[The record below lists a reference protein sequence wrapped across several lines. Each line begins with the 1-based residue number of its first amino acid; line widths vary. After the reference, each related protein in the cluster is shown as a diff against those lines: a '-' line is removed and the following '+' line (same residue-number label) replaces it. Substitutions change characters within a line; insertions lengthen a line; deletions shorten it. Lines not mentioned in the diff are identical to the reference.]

1 MKVHVLAALIAV
13 FGLVLPALAG
23 EPLVV
28 KTADGKFIP
37 AAASEWTEAGDSA
50 FRFVL
55 KTGQSA
61 PAVAKELA
69 PKLKPIKVEAPD
81 ELTLVF
87 KADGLTED
95 ALLTKLA
102 GVELTGDKAMGDA
115 LAALTDLDSASAPA
129 MGDMSS
135 AGSIRASKGIDLPK
149 PAGERSNDPANVIAE
164 VIGFEP
170 CKPVPVFH
178 IQVLTAPQAG
188 EHKAAFKAGEKLAV
202 RGYYA
207 FKHGTKQVDPEDPRT
222 KINLQGASIKLGT
235 RIFGKPF
242 QKDGDQWVFE
252 TIEPLSE

>member
-1 MKVHVLAALIAV
+1 MRAHALAALIAV
-13 FGLVLPALAG
+13 FGLSLPALAG

-37 AAASEWTEAGDSA
+37 AAASEWTKAGDSA

-61 PAVAKELA
+61 PSVAKELA
-69 PKLKPIKVEAPD
+69 PKLAPIKVEAPD

-87 KADGLTED
+87 AADGLTED
-95 ALLTKLA
+95 ALLAKLA
-102 GVELTGDKAMGDA
+102 GLELTGDKAMGDA

-135 AGSIRASKGIDLPK
+135 AGSIRASKDIELPK
-149 PAGERSNDPANVIAE
+149 AYDERSADPANVIAK

-178 IQVLTAPQAG
+178 VQVLTSPKAG
-188 EHKAAFKAGEKLAV
+188 EHKAAFKAGGKLAV

-207 FKHGTKQVDPEDPRT
+207 FKHGTKEIDSEDPRT
-222 KINLQGASIKLGT
+222 KINLAGARIKLGT
-235 RIFGKPF
+235 KIFGKPF
-242 QKDGDQWVFE
+242 KLDGDQWVFE
-252 TIEPLSE
+252 TIEPLAK